1 MQKKKTIFITGGAGS
16 ISGMF
21 IRSISQYFQD
31 VSFQI
36 IALDNDDTDLYR
48 LQQQFES
55 GNHSLRC
62 VLDDIVSFSSI
73 EKHLDA
79 FKPDFIFHSAAHKQV
94 SLLEEFPE
102 RTFLVNT
109 EASLRL
115 FLAAK
120 KRGIPVVFLSSDKAV
135 EPNGLLGVSKWIAE
149 CAFLKWEIPG
159 CVIRLP
165 NLWDSKGA
173 FFLEF
178 PEIFRKKGFIPI
190 TDKSASRYLLSES
203 TISAAFLDLIQ
214 YLNLFDGA
222 IIVPDS
228 VPKRNVYEFL
238 LELMKEHN
246 LSESDIEVSGLR
258 DGEKLHEK
266 LYWVEERMERVAGSN
281 FVACY
286 DTVMKWK
293 NVDLERV
300 LNVNGDYEEQIEI
313 LREKFLKMRNEK

>member
-1 MQKKKTIFITGGAGS
+1 MNFSKSIFVTGGAGS

-48 LQQQFES
+48 FKQQFEG

-62 VLDDIVSFSSI
+62 ILDDIISFSTI
-73 EKHLDA
+73 EKHLDT

-94 SLLEEFPE
+94 SLVEEFPD

-120 KRGIPVVFLSSDKAV
+120 KRAIPVVFLSSDKAV
-135 EPNGLLGVSKWIAE
+135 EPNGLLGASKWFAE
-149 CAFLKWEIPG
+149 CAFLKWQIPG
-159 CVIRLP
+159 CVLRLP
-165 NLWDSKGA
+165 NIWDSRGA

-178 PEIFRKKGFIPI
+178 SEIFRKKGFIPL
-190 TDKSASRYLLSES
+190 TDRNASRYLLSES
-203 TISAAFLDLIQ
+203 TISTAFVELIQ
-214 YLNLFDGA
+214 DLNLFDGA
-222 IIVPDS
+222 IIVPNS

-238 LELMKEHN
+238 LELMKEHD
-246 LSESDIEVSGLR
+246 LSESDIVVSGLR

-266 LYWVEERMERVAGSN
+266 LYWDEERMERVAGSN
-281 FVACY
+281 FVASY

-300 LNVNGDYEEQIEI
+300 LNVNGNYEKQIVK
-313 LREKFLKMRNEK
+313 LRELFLKF

>member
-1 MQKKKTIFITGGAGS
+1 MDFSKTIFVTGGAGS

-21 IRSISQYFQD
+21 IRSVIQYFQD

-48 LQQQFES
+48 FKQQFEG

-62 VLDDIVSFSSI
+62 ILDDIISFSTI
-73 EKHLDA
+73 EKHLDT

-94 SLLEEFPE
+94 SLVEEFPD

-120 KRGIPVVFLSSDKAV
+120 KRAIPVVFLSSDKAV
-135 EPNGLLGVSKWIAE
+135 EPNGLLGASKWFAE
-149 CAFLKWEIPG
+149 CAFLKWQIPG
-159 CVIRLP
+159 CVLRLP
-165 NLWDSKGA
+165 NIWDSRGA

-178 PEIFRKKGFIPI
+178 SEIFRKKGFIPL
-190 TDKSASRYLLSES
+190 TDRNASRYLLSES
-203 TISAAFLDLIQ
+203 TISTAFVELIQ
-214 YLNLFDGA
+214 DLNLFDGA
-222 IIVPDS
+222 IIVPNS

-300 LNVNGDYEEQIEI
+300 LNVNGNYEKQIVK
-313 LREKFLKMRNEK
+313 LRELFLKF